1 MAQNDNIYGL
11 FDFMGQIGHYLVILG
26 IKFEKMTFFGENPNF

>member
-11 FDFMGQIGHYLVILG
+11 FDFVGQIGHYLVILG
-26 IKFEKMTFFGENPNF
+26 IKFEKMTFFW